1 MANLCPISYS
11 LENSLIVT
19 LEKIMGGRELK
30 KLWKSGTPSIGTWIT
45 LADPSVCAVIA
56 NIGFEWVVIDAEHH
70 PFNPETL
77 RNMIQT

>member
-1 MANLCPISYS
+1 
-11 LENSLIVT
+11 
-19 LEKIMGGRELK
+19 MGGRELK